1 MGLLACLMI
10 TAATIGCS
18 KENITGNTEKTGT
31 IYGIV
36 TVTGEPLKGIAVSLF
51 VDDALLLK
59 TVTYDDGHYE
69 FSELKPGEYTIT
81 VEAEGYNKFS
91 TTVMVESGRQARAD
105 MQLTLVETHLDVVT
119 YEAAVSGNAALLKGH
134 YSTSY
139 SSSSYKPNEIGF
151 YYSTSTPVSN
161 GIKVK
166 TDDGIGYYYSDFE
179 VDVPD
184 LMLGTYYVQAYAKN
198 SYGTSFGDIKTF
210 VISGD
215 PFVNTLDATNVT
227 QHTATLNGEIV
238 FAGNPAFTERG
249 FVYSGSFTNPTID
262 DPESSTTRRVV
273 PGTSTS
279 FSANV
284 DNLTNNVTYHVRAYV
299 TNANGTV
306 YGESVEFKT
315 EDPYANII
323 SIPTLGLMIQKY
335 DISSGAD
342 WYTAESL
349 CENSTVGGF
358 TDWRLPTK
366 GELQSLYSYAVSV
379 NWNVNS
385 VGNFIHNSSAGS
397 TIYWSS
403 TYASGWY
410 YFVQMSNGTA
420 DDTSTN
426 NTYRVRAVRN
436 L

>member
-1 MGLLACLMI
+1 MKKCIIKLSSLLLVCCAML
-10 TAATIGCS
+10 GCTPG
-18 KENITGNTEKTGT
+18 EEKLGT

-36 TVTGEPLKGIAVSLF
+36 TVTGEPLKGIGVSLF

-69 FSELKPGEYTIT
+69 FSDLKPGEYTLK
-81 VEAEGYNKFS
+81 VETEGYNTFS
-91 TTVMVESGRQARAD
+91 TSVIVESGRQARAD
-105 MQLTLVETHLDVVT
+105 MQLTLVETGVQVIT
-119 YEAAVSGNAALLKGH
+119 YEAVVSGNAALLKGH
-134 YSTSY
+134 YHYDSY
-139 SSSSYKPNEIGF
+139 VPNEIGF
-151 YYSTSTPVSN
+151 FYSTATPVSN
-161 GIKVK
+161 GIKVI
-166 TDDGIGYYYSDFE
+166 TNDEQYTSYHNSDFK

-184 LMLGTYYVQAYAKN
+184 LMPGTYYVQAYAKN
-198 SYGTSFGDIKTF
+198 SKGTSFGDIKTF
-210 VISGD
+210 VISGE
-215 PFVNTLDATNVT
+215 PFVKTLDATNVT

-249 FVYSGSFTNPTID
+249 FVYSSSFTNPTID
-262 DPESSTTRRVV
+262 DPETSTTRKVV
-273 PGTSTS
+273 SGTSTS
-279 FSANV
+279 FSANI

-306 YGESVEFKT
+306 YGESVEFKA

-342 WYTAESL
+342 LSTASTL
-349 CENSTVGGF
+349 CQNSTVGGY
-358 TDWRLPTK
+358 TDWRLPSK

-379 NWNVNS
+379 NWNTNS
-385 VGNFIHNSSAGS
+385 VGYFTHNSTSGS
-397 TIYWSS
+397 RYWSD
-403 TYASGWY
+403 TPYKAWY
-410 YFVQMSNGTA
+410 YVDMSNGNAGYVGT
-420 DDTSTN
+420 D